1 MPVYLVRLSKS
12 RDIVGFFA
20 AENLDELTIAV
31 DEYIDVP
38 AREYVELPVGGIM
51 WSSPAGPVPFNVR
64 DLEDEETE
72 FPELPWASA
81 ELSESWWDVIYG
93 YTDETWIAFDL
104 GSATSSDARTTTTA
118 NGTGASRAAATTQ
131 RRRSRLNYFRFA
143 SLRPLGLGCL
153 WSRATRV

>member
-104 GSATSSDARTTTTA
+104 EAPQVPMPEPPQRQMGPARVVP
-118 NGTGASRAAATTQ
+118 
-131 RRRSRLNYFRFA
+131 
-143 SLRPLGLGCL
+143 LRPRKGADRG
-153 WSRATRV
+153 